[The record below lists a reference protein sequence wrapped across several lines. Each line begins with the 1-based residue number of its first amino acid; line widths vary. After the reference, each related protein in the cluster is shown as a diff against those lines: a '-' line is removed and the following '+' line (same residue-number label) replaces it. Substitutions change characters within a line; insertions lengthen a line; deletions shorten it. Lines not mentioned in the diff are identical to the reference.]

1 MEKQML
7 HESLGGEAIRGA
19 TLRELDAEIDKRR
32 RLLADH
38 QRQAV
43 WLYAWALVKRQE
55 RRVLA
60 SAREGEHH
68 DSGGAG

>member
-7 HESLGGEAIRGA
+7 RQSLEREAIRGA
-19 TLRELDAEIDKRR
+19 TLKGLEAQIDKPRR
-32 RLLADH
+32 PLTGDERE
-38 QRQAV
+38 AV

-60 SAREGEHH
+60 AAREGEHR
-68 DSGGAG
+68 DYAGGG